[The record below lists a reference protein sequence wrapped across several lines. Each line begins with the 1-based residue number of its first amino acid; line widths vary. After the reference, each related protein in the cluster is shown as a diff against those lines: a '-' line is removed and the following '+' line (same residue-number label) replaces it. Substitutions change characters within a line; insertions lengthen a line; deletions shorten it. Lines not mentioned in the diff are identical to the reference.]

1 MIRFYLSTYKSIIS
15 NSKGYLGTFTVF
27 VLTCVCIQS
36 RSFVLESH
44 ACCYSSQPFCQ
55 QSPFLCYLYC
65 IRQFSLH
72 ACILYVS
79 ETCLMLVWCQREEEK
94 KWILTL
100 CVPIFIQ
107 STSRKEEI
115 FFPGYLLPIEDDNI
129 LAGVFQRP
137 LKLGVER
144 LYQWFQSI
152 MLVYHAHPK
161 YTSGYT
167 LFFVRTNYNV
177 FGLNF
182 QYICTSTTPTPIC
195 LISILGVS
203 TKKFNNISFIL
214 VYNLKIIR

>member
-1 MIRFYLSTYKSIIS
+1 MTSAICFDKILSLRPYKFKKYIIS
-15 NSKGYLGTFTVF
+15 NSKGYIYLGTFTVL

-100 CVPIFIQ
+100 CVPF
-107 STSRKEEI
+107 SFKVLVEGRRF
-115 FFPGYLLPIEDDNI
+115 FFPDTYYLK
-129 LAGVFQRP
+129 R
-137 LKLGVER
+137 
-144 LYQWFQSI
+144 
-152 MLVYHAHPK
+152 
-161 YTSGYT
+161 TSWG
-167 LFFVRTNYNV
+167 FFR
-177 FGLNF
+177 G
-182 QYICTSTTPTPIC
+182 C
-195 LISILGVS
+195 
-203 TKKFNNISFIL
+203 
-214 VYNLKIIR
+214 